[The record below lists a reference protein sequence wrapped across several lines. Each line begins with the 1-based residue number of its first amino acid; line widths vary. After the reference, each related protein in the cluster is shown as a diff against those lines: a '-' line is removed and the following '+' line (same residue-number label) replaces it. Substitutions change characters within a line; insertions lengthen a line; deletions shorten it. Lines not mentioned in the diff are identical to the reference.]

1 MGEWSYQWKLSNV
14 TPVYKKDDETSKSNY
29 RPVSVISVI
38 PKVFERIKYDQL
50 CSAFTPIFSD
60 NMSGFLRGHSCCSA
74 LLKLTD
80 DWRHAL
86 DKKKDVGV
94 VAIDLSK
101 AFDSICH
108 DNLLL
113 AKLKAYGVQ
122 DSAFKLIQSY
132 LLGRL
137 QRVKCNG
144 NVSDWLPFRC
154 GVPRGSLL
162 GPLLFNIFVNDVNY
176 SAGFSSLRLYAD
188 DTTQYV
194 SHECPALLESI
205 LNQDIKKL
213 TIWFSANY
221 LQVNSALPRRR
232 SNPKVVGSIPTLV
245 GVFLCP
251 CVGPFPSVGLTL
263 TWFIWDRNLALH
275 ITLYSVNS
283 V

>member
-1 MGEWSYQWKLSNV
+1 M
-14 TPVYKKDDETSKSNY
+14 
-29 RPVSVISVI
+29 I

-50 CSAFTPIFSD
+50 YSAFTPIFSD
-60 NMSGFLRGHSCCSA
+60 NMSGFLRGHSRCSA

-86 DKKKDVGV
+86 DKRKDVGV

-108 DNLLL
+108 NLLL

-122 DSAFKLIQSY
+122 DSALKLIQSY
-132 LLGRL
+132 LSGRL

-144 NVSDWLPFRC
+144 NVF
-154 GVPRGSLL
+154 L

-176 SAGFSSLRLYAD
+176 SAGFSSIRLYAD
-188 DTTQYV
+188 DTTQHV

-205 LNQDIKKL
+205 LNQDTKKL

-221 LQVNSALPRRR
+221 LQVNATKTQSMTLGSSQYTYNFLFDDLSIVIEQTLKILGVTLDRDLSFKPHVTTLLKKAYAMIAALRRIKR
-232 SNPKVVGSIPTLV
+232 
-245 GVFLCP
+245 
-251 CVGPFPSVGLTL
+251 
-263 TWFIWDRNLALH
+263 
-275 ITLYSVNS
+275 
-283 V
+283 